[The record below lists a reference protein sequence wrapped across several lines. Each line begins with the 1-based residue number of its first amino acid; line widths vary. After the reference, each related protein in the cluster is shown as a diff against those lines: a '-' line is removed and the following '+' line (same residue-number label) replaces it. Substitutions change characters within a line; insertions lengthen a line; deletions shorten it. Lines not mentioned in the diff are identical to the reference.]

1 MGVPMAPYGPPVTI
15 PPIYTPPT
23 PEQKQLFM
31 PELPG
36 SDNTECNY
44 LVMFFVAGVFLLGLG
59 DSMRGKA

>member
-1 MGVPMAPYGPPVTI
+1 MGVPMAPFGPPVTI
-15 PPIYTPPT
+15 PPVYREPQTKEEI
-23 PEQKQLFM
+23 KL